1 MPEQLSVF
9 QLATAALSLIPLALF
24 LHYLKA
30 VLYSPSE
37 LRQRERDFDPDTI
50 QGWHLRGPR

>member
-1 MPEQLSVF
+1 MTVLQW
-9 QLATAALSLIPLALF
+9 ATAALSLIPLAFF
-24 LHYLKA
+24 LHFLKD

-37 LRQRERDFDPDTI
+37 LRQRERDFDPDSI